1 MNDYRV
7 FHATSS
13 LAAGGP
19 RIPAKTRGLR
29 WRPATAPP
37 RTAPRVRG
45 ASIRSFG
52 TGIAPHELLEAIGAN
67 YHRSPRPV
75 PSAGAT
81 YGLSFYLLTSHAA
94 DEPAGQAVLACTPSM
109 LRRLVFNRL
118 EGQFSLIVIAAAL
131 SAYTRAYGARG
142 YRYALIESGHFA
154 QMFLLDAYRHG
165 WSACPIGSFHDDGV
179 AQAISAGP
187 LGIDTPLYLIGVGRA

>member
-1 MNDYRV
+1 MNDDRL
-7 FHATSS
+7 FHTTSS
-13 LAAGGP
+13 LPASGP
-19 RIPAKTRGLR
+19 RIAAKTRGLR
-29 WRPATAPP
+29 WRPTTAPP
-37 RTAPRVRG
+37 RTTQRVRG

-52 TGIAPHELLEAIGAN
+52 TGIAPRELLEAIGAN

-81 YGLSFYLLTSHAA
+81 YGLSFYLLTSNAA
-94 DEPAGQAVLACTPSM
+94 DEPADQAVLACTPSM

-131 SAYTRAYGARG
+131 PAYTRAYGARG

-154 QMFLLDAYRHG
+154 QMFLQDAYRRG
-165 WSACPIGSFHDDGV
+165 WTACPIGSFHDAGI
-179 AQAISAGP
+179 AQAISPGP
-187 LGIDTPLYLIGVGRA
+187 LSPDTPLYLLGVGHA